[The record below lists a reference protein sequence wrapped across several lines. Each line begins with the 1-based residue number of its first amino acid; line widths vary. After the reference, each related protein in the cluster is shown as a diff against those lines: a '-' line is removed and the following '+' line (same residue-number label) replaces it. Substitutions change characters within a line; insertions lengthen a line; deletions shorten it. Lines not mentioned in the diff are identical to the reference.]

1 MRWLQHLSCVLLVI
15 HATVLLVAGEDY
27 TCDASR
33 VLPERLVKEIRSYA
47 PVVNKIIDTV
57 LRGAEQNVTYDE
69 LAKFVDTFGAR
80 PSGSQVLENSI
91 DYMFEKLRK
100 EGLDFVHTENATV
113 VDWRRG
119 HEEAWIVKPR
129 VKKMD
134 ILGLGGS
141 IATPAEGIEAPVFV
155 VNCFDDLQAN
165 AAKAQGKILVF
176 NQEYTTYGKTV
187 DYRVRGAAEAAKVG
201 AVAALVRSVTPK
213 SVYSPHTG
221 YMKYEPDVPKI
232 PTASITVEDAEFLA
246 RLQERGIEPIVR
258 LIMGAKTMPP
268 ALSRNT
274 VAEIRGKDSPQ
285 EVVLLSGHLDSW
297 DVGQG
302 AMDDGA
308 GAFVSWRALAV
319 LRRLGLQPR
328 RTMRCVL
335 WTGEEQGT
343 IGSDEYFRRHVKSE
357 LNLMNLVM
365 ESDSGAFLPVGLG
378 FTSSNDVARCMAAEV
393 VRLFAPINATRLILG
408 ASVPDLKPWVKQGV
422 PAASLNTANEKY
434 FIFHHTDGDTMT
446 VLDRRELDLC
456 TALYAGAA
464 FVFADLSERLPR

>member
-1 MRWLQHLSCVLLVI
+1 MMRLRQLSCLLLVI
-15 HATVLLVAGEDY
+15 HATVHSAAGDDY

-33 VLPERLVKEIRSYA
+33 VLPEKLVKEIRSYA
-47 PVVNKIIDTV
+47 PVVNKIIETV
-57 LRGAEQNVTYDE
+57 VRGPEQNVTYDE
-69 LAKFVDTFGAR
+69 LAKFVDTFGPR
-80 PSGSQVLENSI
+80 PSGSKALEDSI
-91 DYMFEKLRK
+91 DYMFDLLRAQ
-100 EGLDFVHTENATV
+100 GLDFVHPENVTIM
-113 VDWRRG
+113 DWRRG

-129 VKKMD
+129 LKKMN

-141 IATPAEGIEAPVFV
+141 VPTGTEGIEAPVLV
-155 VNCFDDLQAN
+155 VNCFDDLKAN

-176 NQEYTTYGKTV
+176 NQEFVTYGKTV
-187 DYRVRGAAEAAKVG
+187 TYRVRGASEAARVG
-201 AVAALVRSVTPK
+201 AVAALVRSVTPM
-213 SVYSPHTG
+213 SIYSPHTG
-221 YMKYEPDVPKI
+221 YMTYDPDVTKI
-232 PTASITVEDAEFLA
+232 PTASITVEDAEMLA
-246 RLQERGIEPIVR
+246 RLQDRGIEPVVR
-258 LIMGAKTMPP
+258 LVMGAKTMPP
-268 ALSRNT
+268 APSRNT
-274 VAEIRGKDSPQ
+274 VAEIRGKDNPE

-335 WTGEEQGT
+335 WTGEEQNT
-343 IGSDEYFRRHVKSE
+343 LGSNQYFHRHFKRE
-357 LNLMNLVM
+357 QNLMNLVM

-378 FTSSNDVARCMAAEV
+378 FTSSNEVARCMAAEV
-393 VRLFAPINATRLILG
+393 VRLFASINATRLILG
-408 ASVPDLKPWVKQGV
+408 ASVPDLKLWVKQGV

-434 FIFHHTDGDTMT
+434 FVFHHTDGDTMS